1 MIDKLGVTEFDD
13 NSQFVRDLRIDQV
26 IERRCPVNRELEC
39 YFLPKK
45 TTHRFPRDVV
55 VRLTWLFSYRC
66 FGDNYMRKLMFGV
79 LLTVFLALSSG
90 ALGQRQGTG
99 MLHLRPAD
107 CPAILVESKHAS
119 TDMLE
124 SAVLKNVGSKPITG
138 YRIGWIAIYPTG
150 KDKVG
155 LGVSV
160 DLPLGIASGTTVE
173 VPAQGVSMDYAKEG
187 AIAVVFFVTDIRTS
201 KENGATESI
210 VWKPALEELEQQA
223 LMMTKSVMSS
233 SR

>member
-1 MIDKLGVTEFDD
+1 M
-13 NSQFVRDLRIDQV
+13 
-26 IERRCPVNRELEC
+26 
-39 YFLPKK
+39 
-45 TTHRFPRDVV
+45 
-55 VRLTWLFSYRC
+55 VRLPRLLPYRR
-66 FGDNYMRKLMFGV
+66 FGEKHMQKLIFGV
-79 LLTVFLALSSG
+79 LLTVFLMLSSG
-90 ALGQRQGTG
+90 ALGQHRGTG

-124 SAVLKNVGSKPITG
+124 SAVLKNVSSKPITG
-138 YRIGWIAIYPTG
+138 YRIGWIAVYPTG

-160 DLPLGIASGTTVE
+160 DLPLGIAPGTTVE

-210 VWKPALEELEQQA
+210 VWKPAIEELEQQA
-223 LMMTKSVMSS
+223 LTMTKSVMSS